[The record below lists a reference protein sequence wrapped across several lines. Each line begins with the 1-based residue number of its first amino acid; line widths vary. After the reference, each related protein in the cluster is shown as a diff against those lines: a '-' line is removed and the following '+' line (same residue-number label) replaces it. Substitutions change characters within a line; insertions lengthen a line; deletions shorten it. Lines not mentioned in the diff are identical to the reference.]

1 MIRLALAIGFMAV
14 FGFVTY
20 ALVLLLTKAM
30 KEKESDTNSQTPK
43 DNVKQ

>member
-14 FGFVTY
+14 FGFVAY

-30 KEKESDTNSQTPK
+30 KDK
-43 DNVKQ
+43 DNSKDN

>member
-14 FGFVTY
+14 FGFVAY

-30 KEKESDTNSQTPK
+30 KEKDNK
-43 DNVKQ
+43 DNN

>member
-14 FGFVTY
+14 FGFVSY

-30 KEKESDTNSQTPK
+30 KDK
-43 DNVKQ
+43 DNNKDNNN

>member
-14 FGFVTY
+14 FGFVAY

-30 KEKESDTNSQTPK
+30 KDKDTNK
-43 DNVKQ
+43 DNN

>member
-14 FGFVTY
+14 FGFVAY

-30 KEKESDTNSQTPK
+30 KDK
-43 DNVKQ
+43 DNKDNN